1 MDNRRS
7 LVIIEKLRKRWV
19 STAIAANG
27 LLALSSIAILFVIL
41 VKFLKLDAWWI
52 LPCAL
57 LSVLAIF
64 LLRTHWK
71 ISKDDVARYINRSL
85 PQAEEST
92 QLLLRPKESLGFL
105 EQLQVRKLEGIV
117 TSLTSLNPLK
127 GDLKRA
133 LIIFLLALSV
143 VASIFF
149 FFINSNNSVK
159 AVNEATAFFSTK
171 PEVKPAEIASIKITT
186 IPPGYTGKPER
197 GQDRFNMV
205 VEEHATVVWELETSL
220 AVNALQLKIND
231 KAWLPMQVVNAA
243 KTKWKVQ
250 KNITQPG
257 FYQVQVN
264 NKLSELYRIEM
275 IKDKPPVIS
284 ITSPTTGTVIK
295 SGQPRQFILSSILSD
310 DYGIKDA
317 RIFATIASGNG
328 EAVKFKEQQIA
339 FNNFSQGTRNSQLQQ
354 LINCRALG
362 MQPGDELYFF
372 VRAIDNNNQQTRSDI
387 MIVTLEDTAQLMS
400 MDGLVMG
407 LDIKPEFF
415 RSQRQIIIE
424 AEQLIKDRDTISIQ
438 NFNTKSNDLGID
450 QQLLRLRYGKFLGE
464 ESNTEIGGDHDD
476 HSKDAAPVFGDANA
490 VLEQFSHKH
499 DIAEDATFF
508 DPETKKQLKATLNEM
523 WKSEAKL
530 RLYKPAE
537 ALPFAYNAL
546 RLLKDLQQKSRVY
559 VAKTSSKTTP
569 LQPKEKRLTGELDK
583 IAQPTFQS
591 DNKPGNNGLASLR
604 QALAVLEEMKM
615 HTMQADK
622 LVPLQQA
629 GQQLVEAASANPAKY
644 ISAIEA
650 YKRIVNGRTNTNDI
664 KQVEK
669 ALQTLLQV
677 PANVPSQKVVA
688 PSSNLSQQYF
698 NNLKKGSR

>member
-71 ISKDDVARYINRSL
+71 ISKDDVARYINRSM

-171 PEVKPAEIASIKITT
+171 PEVKPAEIASAKITI

-197 GQDRFNMV
+197 RQDRFNMV

>member
-171 PEVKPAEIASIKITT
+171 PEVKPAEIASAKITI

-372 VRAIDNNNQQTRSDI
+372 VCAIDNNNQQTRSDI

-650 YKRIVNGRTNTNDI
+650 YKRMVNGRTKTNDI

>member
-57 LSVLAIF
+57 LSALAIF

-71 ISKDDVARYINRSL
+71 ISKDDVARYINRSM

-317 RIFATIASGNG
+317 RIFATIASGDG

-354 LINCRALG
+354 LINCRTLG

-650 YKRIVNGRTNTNDI
+650 YKRMVNGRTKTNDI

>member
-71 ISKDDVARYINRSL
+71 ISKDDVARYINRSM

-171 PEVKPAEIASIKITT
+171 PEVKPAEIASAKITI

-284 ITSPTTGTVIK
+284 ITSPTTGTIIK

-650 YKRIVNGRTNTNDI
+650 YKRMVNGRTKTNDI

-698 NNLKKGSR
+698 NNIKKGSR

>member
-27 LLALSSIAILFVIL
+27 LLALSGIAILFVIL

-71 ISKDDVARYINRSL
+71 ISKDDVARYINRST

-159 AVNEATAFFSTK
+159 AVNEATDFFSTK
-171 PEVKPAEIASIKITT
+171 PEVKPAEIASAKITI

-317 RIFATIASGNG
+317 RIFATIASGDG